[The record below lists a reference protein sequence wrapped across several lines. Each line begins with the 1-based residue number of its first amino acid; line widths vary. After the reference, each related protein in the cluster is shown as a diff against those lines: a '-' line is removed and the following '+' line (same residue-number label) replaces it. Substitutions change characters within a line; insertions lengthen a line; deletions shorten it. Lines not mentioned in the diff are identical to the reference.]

1 MLNQSGV
8 TTVSAVTPKSILW
21 DTQLAFAVPC
31 LIDSTGISAGSDGKK
46 IVKAG
51 TPITGDPTNRGT
63 AYTKATTSTGSNA
76 NGILL
81 HDVDVTKGKA
91 NATVLLFG
99 FVDLNKIDSTTAGD
113 ITANV
118 KTALA
123 GKITFLK

>member
-8 TTVSAVTPKSILW
+8 TTVTAVTPKSILW
-21 DTQLAFAVPC
+21 DPTLAFAVPC
-31 LIDSTGISAGSDGKK
+31 VMNNTGISAGSDGKK
-46 IVKAG
+46 IAKAG

-63 AYTKATTSTGSNA
+63 AYTKATTSASSNA

-81 HDVDVTKGKA
+81 HDVDVTSGKA

-99 FVDLNKIDSTTAGD
+99 FVDLNKIDSTTAAD
-113 ITANV
+113 ITTDV